1 LNLRRINIFLTVAKH
16 LSYTQ
21 AAKELYMSQPAVS
34 KNIQELE
41 QELGARLFNRAGNSI
56 DLTPAGKLVLAYGTD
71 IKRLTQNLQYE
82 LGILAEEL
90 AGSLHIG
97 ASSTIAQYLIPSAI
111 ARFKE
116 QYPQVKITLTSG
128 NTAEING
135 HLKND
140 IIDLGITEG
149 GRKLNS
155 FSYKAFLD
163 DEIAFISNTANQIA
177 IPQKPVE
184 EALKGIPLVIRE
196 TGSGTREV
204 FEKALQKMGVSL
216 SDLNIMMTLGS
227 TESIKSFILDAEAV
241 GVFSVNAVREEE
253 KELFQVDHLP
263 GHRIHRTFSFI
274 SKQGS
279 EHKLSREFMRFCKS
293 HYNRSE

>member
-1 LNLRRINIFLTVAKH
+1 
-16 LSYTQ
+16 
-21 AAKELYMSQPAVS
+21 MSQPAVS

-71 IKRLTQNLQYE
+71 MKRLTQNLQYE

-97 ASSTIAQYLIPSAI
+97 ASSTIAQYLIPSVI

-116 QYPQVKITLTSG
+116 QYPQIKITLTSG
-128 NTAEING
+128 NTAEINT

-140 IIDLGITEG
+140 TIDLGITEG

-155 FSYKAFLD
+155 FTYQSFLD

-177 IPQKPVE
+177 IPQKPVQ

-204 FEKALQKMGVSL
+204 FEKALQNMGVSL

-241 GVFSVNAVREEE
+241 GVFSVNAIREEE
-253 KELFQVDHLP
+253 KELFQIDHLP

-279 EHKLSREFMRFCKS
+279 GHKLSQEFMRFCKS